1 MSTITA
7 ISTPAAVGGISVIRV
22 SGDEALKVAARV
34 FRPAGGVPV
43 SEMKGYTCAYGRV
56 VSLDGETLDDGVLT
70 VFRAPKSYTGED
82 VAEIS
87 CHGGIFVTRRILR
100 EIISAGAEPASAG
113 EFTKRAFLNGK
124 LSLTQAEAVA
134 DIISSEGEAALKSA
148 NLMREGAL
156 FKDVSAVSDKLVG
169 ILGSLAAWTDY
180 PDEDIPETSPGEILS
195 VLEDCRARLQKIIE
209 NHDSGIVFR
218 EGIPCAIVGR
228 PNVGKSTL
236 MNALL
241 GFERSIVTPS
251 AGTTRDVVEER
262 LRLGD
267 VILRIS
273 DTAGIRDAEDT
284 VERLGVDLAKRAIER
299 STLCFAVFDG
309 SEPLTDEDETV
320 LAETSERRRIIVI
333 NKADLPQK
341 INKEY
346 FSDEYILEVSAKE
359 RLGLEKIRAAV
370 YDLFGLA
377 RFDAAP
383 AVFANE
389 RQKLC
394 CDRALSA
401 VGAAISAV
409 RASETLDAVT
419 VCIDAAAGALLELS
433 GQKVTEAV
441 VDDVFSRF
449 CVGK

>member
-228 PNVGKSTL
+228 PNVG
-236 MNALL
+236 
-241 GFERSIVTPS
+241 TPS

-320 LAETSERRRIIVI
+320 LAETSGRRRIIVI

-359 RLGLEKIRAAV
+359 RLGLEKIRAVV